1 MAFTSKSE
9 RSLLT
14 FKIGATDHV
23 GPGAYGGHVKYKTK
37 QSYAPFSS
45 TSHRD
50 EKKSGIVPPGPG
62 TYNLSDTG
70 TQKIDQYGN
79 VKLAGG
85 FASQDVRFKNKT
97 S

>member
-1 MAFTSKSE
+1 MAFVSKSE

-14 FKIGATDHV
+14 FKIGATEHV
-23 GPGAYGGHVKYKTK
+23 GPGAYVGHVKYKTK

-50 EKKSGIVPPGPG
+50 PQKLGIVPPGPG
-62 TYNLSDTG
+62 QYNTPDPT
-70 TQKIDQYGN
+70 TEKIDQYGN

-85 FASQDVRFKNKT
+85 FASQDVRFKNKNA
-97 S
+97 